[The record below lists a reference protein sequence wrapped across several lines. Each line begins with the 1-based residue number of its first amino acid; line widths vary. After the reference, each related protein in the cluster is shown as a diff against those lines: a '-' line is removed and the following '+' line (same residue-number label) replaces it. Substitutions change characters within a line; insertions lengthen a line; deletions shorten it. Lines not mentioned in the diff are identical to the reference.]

1 MMSRRDRNESNERA
15 NERTNEFLGF
25 LPSPSR
31 TTRRRRVVDAA
42 SSPRSREKVS
52 RTRARATYLHHG
64 HVHDGL
70 HPFDASHDRF
80 GHDARRLKSTA
91 SSSNAKNPARRSRAP
106 CTRRRRRRRATRE
119 LCRTRARSTTNSRR
133 FLPPREGRA
142 DDARAC
148 VGVGGVTSRASLR
161 SRCDEYN
168 YVLRSSAATITRAR
182 RRVVPLVGVR
192 SARAPADG
200 DDATLYRTG
209 DLTAARN
216 VRPHPLA
223 TFPLSDARDVVR
235 AAASARASPRASRWV
250 FFSRSASAISSSR
263 MIRSSRVEESRGS
276 RPRPRD
282 ASTARRHPPARPTI
296 DRAVPPRRGRSARAI
311 ARSTIPPPPSAPTRR
326 STLSSEPRINDDA
339 RDRPPPLGRLS
350 DAPSLRRSDDEDPVD
365 IRPELEEACKPKCAK
380 FVAAYDACVERVAKD
395 TTGEAHCTGQYFDL
409 WGCVDKCVAPTLFKH
424 TK

>member
-1 MMSRRDRNESNERA
+1 MRRAYRTEGYPPGGGPSWSWEEKSATMMSRRDRNESNERA

-168 YVLRSSAATITRAR
+168 YVLSYFVRVRQRSRERDDESFLSLAFGPRERPPTATTPLCTAREISPPRAMCVPTRSRPFRSPTRATSSARRRPRAR
-182 RRVVPLVGVR
+182 RR
-192 SARAPADG
+192 
-200 DDATLYRTG
+200 
-209 DLTAARN
+209 
-216 VRPHPLA
+216 
-223 TFPLSDARDVVR
+223 
-235 AAASARASPRASRWV
+235 
-250 FFSRSASAISSSR
+250 
-263 MIRSSRVEESRGS
+263 
-276 RPRPRD
+276 
-282 ASTARRHPPARPTI
+282 ARRDGFSSLDRRARS
-296 DRAVPPRRGRSARAI
+296 PPRG
-311 ARSTIPPPPSAPTRR
+311 
-326 STLSSEPRINDDA
+326 
-339 RDRPPPLGRLS
+339 
-350 DAPSLRRSDDEDPVD
+350 
-365 IRPELEEACKPKCAK
+365 
-380 FVAAYDACVERVAKD
+380 
-395 TTGEAHCTGQYFDL
+395 
-409 WGCVDKCVAPTLFKH
+409 
-424 TK
+424 